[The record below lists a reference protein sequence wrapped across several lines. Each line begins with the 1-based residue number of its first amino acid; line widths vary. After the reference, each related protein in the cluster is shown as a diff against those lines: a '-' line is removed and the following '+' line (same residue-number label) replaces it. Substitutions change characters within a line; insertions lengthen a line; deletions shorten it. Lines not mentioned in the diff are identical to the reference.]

1 MKTRY
6 DYLKNDKP
14 LGSDKI
20 FRSFELDNALNVL
33 HTFKN
38 GKEIAVWKDEKR
50 LVFEKVI
57 GEGVNQRMYAIEIR
71 FDEEGFPY
79 SLCELTSD
87 LVDGKC
93 VKTTE
98 VHAEGDKHHIEA
110 YFPCLAKRE
119 PGEWYYKHYIFEHD
133 PAEFTLEDVK

>member
-14 LGSDKI
+14 LESDKMFKPFDI
-20 FRSFELDNALNVL
+20 GNALNIL
-33 HTFKN
+33 HTVED
-38 GKEIAVWKDEKR
+38 GKEIAAWKDENR
-50 LVFEKVI
+50 LIFEKLVDKD
-57 GEGVNQRMYAIEIR
+57 ENKRMYAVEIK
-71 FDEEGFPY
+71 FDEDGFPY
-79 SLCELTSD
+79 RLHELTSD

-93 VKTTE
+93 VKATE

-110 YFPCLAKRE
+110 KFPSLVKRE
-119 PGEWYYKHYIFEHD
+119 PGEWYYKHYIFEHE